1 MGSQPSLGCGPEFGT
16 HVIHFSALVGAGQ
29 MPEPVGQKP
38 EAMLLRILPV
48 QERFP
53 VQGVDGKDEAP
64 ELDGDVFVLR
74 PGDLLVY
81 RKR

>member
-1 MGSQPSLGCGPEFGT
+1 M
-16 HVIHFSALVGAGQ
+16 VVAGQ

-74 PGDLLVY
+74 PAICSSMGKDKTLVGPWQPMY
-81 RKR
+81 RRL